1 MIFLDRT
8 TGDKY
13 ELKLSDGQYS
23 LVATASSADSEPIVR
38 DGLNATEYWKLF
50 VDNGQ
55 MGWEAT
61 ATVQNDTISVT
72 DIVTSVLWVVGIY
85 DGQLQYVQTGVS
97 GTFHGHVLSTV
108 GYLLQTLSNVSYL
121 SQSLGVGI

>member
-13 ELKLSDGQYS
+13 ELKISDGQYS

-50 VDNGQ
+50 VDNGL

-61 ATVQNDTISVT
+61 ATAQNDTINVT
-72 DIVTSVLWVVGIY
+72 DIVTSVLWAVGIY
-85 DGQLQYVQTGVS
+85 GGQLQYVQTGVT
-97 GTFHGHVLSTV
+97 GTMHGHVLSNI
-108 GYLLQTLSNVSYL
+108 GYLIQSLSNASYL